1 MGSWCKMKG
10 MKTTIC
16 YKIKIINVTQVFLS
30 SRVFNYNFYNMH
42 DIIIYRYLFENYNLS
57 PKNITNS
64 DLELSNF
71 YKKSELY

>member
-42 DIIIYRYLFENYNLS
+42 EIIISIYLKTITLA
-57 PKNITNS
+57 PKI
-64 DLELSNF
+64 LQM
-71 YKKSELY
+71 KP